1 MDLFAHLLKMSPT
14 FTTGR
19 RHNKTLI
26 EVNTDE
32 GVKDNSAFVY
42 IFAFSKLSKFYFY
55 KQKKRNQT
63 FDGHKLL
70 WRRTI
75 KFYI

>member
-1 MDLFAHLLKMSPT
+1 MSPT
-14 FTTGR
+14 FTTRR
-19 RHNKTLI
+19 RHSKTLI

-32 GVKDNSAFVY
+32 GDKDNSAFVY
-42 IFAFSKLSKFYFY
+42 IFAFSKLGKFYFY

-63 FDGHKLL
+63 FERHKLL